1 MGRTRAVPLRLS
13 LLAGFALC
21 AWCAWSAAGPAESG
35 RVAQNQQRYAEVLRA
50 AIDEQ
55 WAPPA
60 TTPAD
65 AGCSIDLRQAPG
77 GRVLS
82 VQVVEPCGLDEAGRL
97 SLLAAARQASPLPY
111 QGYQQVFRPQIQLS
125 FRVQDED
132 PVVSKPRRWWN
143 RLRER

>member
-1 MGRTRAVPLRLS
+1 MAAARRASIRLK
-13 LLAGFALC
+13 LLAGLALS
-21 AWCAWSAAGPAESG
+21 ALSAASLAQSD
-35 RVAQNQQRYAEVLRA
+35 RVAQNQQRYAEVLRV

-65 AGCSIDLRQAPG
+65 ASCSVDLRQAPG

-82 VQVVEPCGLDEAGRL
+82 VQVIEPCGLDEAGRL

-111 QGYQQVFRPQIQLS
+111 QGYQQVFRPQIRLS

-132 PVVSKPRRWWN
+132 PVVTKPRRWWK

>member
-1 MGRTRAVPLRLS
+1 MGRARGVPPGLR
-13 LLAGFALC
+13 LLAGFALS
-21 AWCAWSAAGPAESG
+21 ALSAASLAQSD

-65 AGCSIDLRQAPG
+65 ASCSLDLRQAPG

-97 SLLAAARQASPLPY
+97 SLLAAVRQASPLPY
-111 QGYQQVFRPQIQLS
+111 QGYQQVFRPQIRLG

-132 PVVSKPRRWWN
+132 LVASKPRRWWQ